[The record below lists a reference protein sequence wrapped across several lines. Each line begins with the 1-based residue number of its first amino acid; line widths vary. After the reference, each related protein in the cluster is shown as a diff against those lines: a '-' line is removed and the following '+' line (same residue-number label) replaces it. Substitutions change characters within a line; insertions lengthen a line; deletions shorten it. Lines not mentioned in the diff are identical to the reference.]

1 MNKVDL
7 QLDNLATEIELH
19 GRSGHDSIYKN
30 NVAITFRADEWELP
44 RNVREA
50 EVKEDLNWF
59 LRCADT
65 GEMIEH
71 HDPYSSFWLMQFG
84 PDALPYGADWDIPY
98 VLECLTL
105 SEQGRRAVFT
115 NSGSKN
121 NPPCVLSY
129 QFHNAGWNRIDSTV
143 FMRSSDVVGVLGF
156 DAALARA
163 LLEFVCKA
171 TYTEP
176 GDVTF
181 LIGNAHVRYEDM
193 QHGEEFTID
202 YGD

>member
-65 GEMIEH
+65 GEVLEH
-71 HDPYSSFWLMQFG
+71 PDPYSSFWLM
-84 PDALPYGADWDIPY
+84 
-98 VLECLTL
+98 
-105 SEQGRRAVFT
+105 
-115 NSGSKN
+115 
-121 NPPCVLSY
+121 
-129 QFHNAGWNRIDSTV
+129 
-143 FMRSSDVVGVLGF
+143 
-156 DAALARA
+156 
-163 LLEFVCKA
+163 
-171 TYTEP
+171 
-176 GDVTF
+176 
-181 LIGNAHVRYEDM
+181 
-193 QHGEEFTID
+193 
-202 YGD
+202 

>member
-44 RNVREA
+44 RNVRET

-65 GEMIEH
+65 GEMI
-71 HDPYSSFWLMQFG
+71 DPIMTLTAAFG
-84 PDALPYGADWDIPY
+84 SCNLGQMLCHTVSDWDVPY

-105 SEQGRRAVFT
+105 SEQGRRAVLIRMLVLRTILPAFYPT
-115 NSGSKN
+115 NSIM
-121 NPPCVLSY
+121 L
-129 QFHNAGWNRIDSTV
+129 
-143 FMRSSDVVGVLGF
+143 VGT
-156 DAALARA
+156 A
-163 LLEFVCKA
+163 
-171 TYTEP
+171 
-176 GDVTF
+176 
-181 LIGNAHVRYEDM
+181 
-193 QHGEEFTID
+193 
-202 YGD
+202 

>member
-7 QLDNLATEIELH
+7 QLSNLATEIELH

-30 NVAITFRADEWELP
+30 NVAITFRADEWQLP
-44 RNVREA
+44 QNVRDS
-50 EVKEDLNWF
+50 EVDADLNWF

-65 GEMIEH
+65 SEVLEH
-71 HDPYSSFWLMQFG
+71 PDPYSSFWLMQFG
-84 PDALPYGADWDIPY
+84 TEAKPYGAEWDVPY

-115 NSGSKN
+115 NSSSAS
-121 NPPCVLSY
+121 PCVLSY
-129 QFHNAGWNRIDSTV
+129 QFHNAGYNRVDMTV

-156 DAALARA
+156 DASLAQA
-163 LLEFVCKA
+163 LLKFVCKA
-171 TYTEP
+171 TFTEP

-181 LIGNAHVRYEDM
+181 LIGNAHVRWEDTI
-193 QHGEEFTID
+193 HGGEFTMD
-202 YGD
+202 DGL

>member
-7 QLDNLATEIELH
+7 QLSNLATEIELH

-30 NVAITFRADEWELP
+30 NVAITFRADEWQLP
-44 RNVREA
+44 QNVRDS
-50 EVKEDLNWF
+50 EVDADLNWF

-65 GEMIEH
+65 GEVLEH
-71 HDPYSSFWLMQFG
+71 LDPYSSFWLMQFG
-84 PDALPYGADWDIPY
+84 TEAKPYGAEWDVPY

-115 NSGSKN
+115 NSSSTS
-121 NPPCVLSY
+121 PCVLSY
-129 QFHNAGWNRIDSTV
+129 QFHNAGYNRVDMTV

-156 DAALARA
+156 DASLAQA
-163 LLEFVCKA
+163 LLKFVCKA
-171 TYTEP
+171 TFTEP

-181 LIGNAHVRYEDM
+181 LIGNAHVRWEDTI
-193 QHGEEFTID
+193 HGGEFTMD
-202 YGD
+202 DGL

>member
-30 NVAITFRADEWELP
+30 NVAITFRGDEWELP
-44 RNVREA
+44 QNVRET
-50 EVKEDLNWF
+50 EVKADLNWF

-65 GEMIEH
+65 GEVLEH
-71 HDPYSSFWLMQFG
+71 PDPYSSFWLMQFG
-84 PDALPYGADWDIPY
+84 AEAKPYGADWDIPY
-98 VLECLTL
+98 ILECLTL
-105 SEQGRRAVFT
+105 SEQGRRAVFM
-115 NSGSKN
+115 NSSYDS
-121 NPPCVLSY
+121 PCVLSY
-129 QFHNAGWNRIDSTV
+129 QLHNAGYNRVDMTV
-143 FMRSSDVVGVLGF
+143 FMRSSDVVAVLGF
-156 DAALARA
+156 DAAIARA
-163 LLEFVCKA
+163 LLAFVCEA
-171 TYTEP
+171 TFTEP